1 METEGSDMSLNQ
13 NFKKPEWIAALA
25 AMGTGI
31 LVHAFALVNVIH
43 NYDDILQQPK
53 GYGAGITYGRWLL
66 EALGD
71 FNDAFVQLNYNLPTM
86 NGLGFLFLIA
96 VSTALMVNILEIRN
110 PVSTVLAGCMMAA
123 FPTVCATMVF
133 RYTAPYYGVSLLLSV
148 LAAWVVA
155 KGKLGFLLSALC
167 LALSMGIY
175 QAYAPFTISLF
186 VLVLLRDSLK
196 KDAQLLPLI
205 RRGVLYCLSLIL
217 GVILY
222 FLFLKIAQNV
232 YAVSADAL
240 DSYQGID
247 SMGQISLAEL
257 PGILKNAWITAVFF
271 PLNEYCVLATVRPLK
286 VFWLILILVILL
298 QVGYILLRMRTKPVM
313 VAFCCLMGVLFPLSV
328 NFIAV
333 MVPDGIVYTI
343 MAYSF
348 VLIGCAPLVLLEC
361 MPKEPDRPKVWLARV
376 LGVLMAGIILY
387 NGYYANVNYTALYYS
402 NRQVENFVNSLM
414 VQVRMTEGY
423 TAEKE
428 WVFVGDL
435 DRFVMWDLW
444 YETPYY
450 GGIVGSNAQGLFNA
464 KYSRDFWFGC
474 YLGYSPL
481 YASAEEQNAMRQDP
495 RVDQMPCWPAEGCIR
510 VIDDYVVLKFQ
521 NTGS

>member
-1 METEGSDMSLNQ
+1 MSLKINY
-13 NFKKPEWIAALA
+13 KRPEWIAAVSVMISGVIA
-25 AMGTGI
+25 
-31 LVHAFALVNVIH
+31 HAFALTNVIH

-71 FNDAFVQLNYNLPTM
+71 FNDAFIELNYNLPTL
-86 NGLGFLFLIA
+86 NGLGFLLLIA
-96 VSTALMVNILEIRN
+96 VSAAFMVNFLEIRN
-110 PVSTVLAGCMMAA
+110 PVSAALTGCLMAT

-148 LAAWVVA
+148 LAAWVVG
-155 KGKLGFLLSALC
+155 KGILGIPLSALC
-167 LALSMGIY
+167 LSLSMGIY
-175 QAYAPFTISLF
+175 QAYAPFTIGLF
-186 VLVLLRDSLK
+186 VLALLRDSLK

-205 RRGVLYCLSLIL
+205 RRGVLYCVSLIL
-217 GVILY
+217 GVVLY
-222 FLFLKIAQNV
+222 FAFLKIAQNI
-232 YAVSADAL
+232 YSVSPETL

-257 PGILKNAWITAVFF
+257 PGMLKRAWVSAVFF
-271 PLNEYCVLATVRPLK
+271 PLNDYCVLASVRPLK
-286 VFWLILILVILL
+286 VFWLLLIFVILL
-298 QVGYILLRMRTKPVM
+298 QVGYILLRMKTKPLM
-313 VAFCCLMGVLFPLSV
+313 IAFCGLMGVLFPLAV
-328 NFIAV
+328 NFIEV

-361 MPKEPDRPKVWLARV
+361 MPKEPDRKKMLLIRTM
-376 LGVLMAGIILY
+376 GVLLAGIILY
-387 NGYYANVNYTALYYS
+387 NGYYANVNYTALHYS

-414 VQVRMTEGY
+414 LQVRMTEGY
-423 TAEKE
+423 TPEKE

-435 DRFVMWDLW
+435 DRFDMWDLW

-481 YASAEEQNAMRQDP
+481 YASEEEQSTMRQDP

-510 VIDDYVVLKFQ
+510 IIDDYVIVKLQ
-521 NTGS
+521 ETSS